1 MLSCGPQHE
10 SLAQAVGAE
19 LLNGPENLLGW
30 SSRGCAVRFGR
41 WKSRDVAVKLHAGP
55 NNITHSVPPPSHPNV
70 ANVLARQAD
79 ESGNVLEVRELCGGG
94 ELYDRIA
101 EEGSFQLEEALH
113 YFAQA
118 ASGIAHCHAHGVV
131 FGQLRPEHVLLG
143 NRGQVQLVGF
153 NTTRVSDGKSVSPL
167 VPLRPLRALDAPE
180 LHTAASVMPAED
192 LKAADIW
199 SLGTLL
205 LAMLMGS
212 PPFASS
218 VEGTKEGLSAQ
229 VCEQLGVLP
238 ERMRTALVA
247 MLQPAPAARPSAAA
261 VASVFV
267 NAQHGAQY
275 GTPEGSDPRD
285 YRPCDDRHVAHM
297 ARPPAPTG
305 GAPAWSEGTF
315 AGGVET
321 PALSGP
327 GNPSTCRQGVANTSS
342 QSAARSSGS
351 LNGASAVPVAATLS
365 GSNEG
370 PPVRLMKEEGYV
382 RSLGWESLP
391 HSASTLVESITAS
404 LRGLN
409 VPFEFR
415 PAKYIFIAQ
424 PPEQPEPSTPQSA
437 PELLG
442 SEGSDVLNT
451 PSLDASTRRVGL
463 SDGSWESVASLQPLV
478 VFIRVLRENAASP
491 RHDVSVRRLQGT
503 SWRFQTFYAAFREQ
517 MTANL
522 GLADYTQLSLY
533 SPITHTRQ
541 LSPSQ
546 LRASSWFMTRG
557 PDGAAAG
564 SSSSSGGFGVA
575 ANASPS
581 LDPSAWPVPHPSVA
595 GEISS
600 NRPACARFKRT
611 SSSSLSLPAPT
622 GGANGRQR
630 K

>member
-1 MLSCGPQHE
+1 
-10 SLAQAVGAE
+10 
-19 LLNGPENLLGW
+19 
-30 SSRGCAVRFGR
+30 
-41 WKSRDVAVKLHAGP
+41 
-55 NNITHSVPPPSHPNV
+55 
-70 ANVLARQAD
+70 
-79 ESGNVLEVRELCGGG
+79 
-94 ELYDRIA
+94 
-101 EEGSFQLEEALH
+101 
-113 YFAQA
+113 
-118 ASGIAHCHAHGVV
+118 
-131 FGQLRPEHVLLG
+131 
-143 NRGQVQLVGF
+143 
-153 NTTRVSDGKSVSPL
+153 
-167 VPLRPLRALDAPE
+167 
-180 LHTAASVMPAED
+180 
-192 LKAADIW
+192 
-199 SLGTLL
+199 
-205 LAMLMGS
+205 
-212 PPFASS
+212 
-218 VEGTKEGLSAQ
+218 
-229 VCEQLGVLP
+229 
-238 ERMRTALVA
+238 
-247 MLQPAPAARPSAAA
+247 
-261 VASVFV
+261 
-267 NAQHGAQY
+267 
-275 GTPEGSDPRD
+275 
-285 YRPCDDRHVAHM
+285 
-297 ARPPAPTG
+297 
-305 GAPAWSEGTF
+305 
-315 AGGVET
+315 
-321 PALSGP
+321 
-327 GNPSTCRQGVANTSS
+327 
-342 QSAARSSGS
+342 
-351 LNGASAVPVAATLS
+351 
-365 GSNEG
+365 
-370 PPVRLMKEEGYV
+370 
-382 RSLGWESLP
+382 
-391 HSASTLVESITAS
+391 
-404 LRGLN
+404 